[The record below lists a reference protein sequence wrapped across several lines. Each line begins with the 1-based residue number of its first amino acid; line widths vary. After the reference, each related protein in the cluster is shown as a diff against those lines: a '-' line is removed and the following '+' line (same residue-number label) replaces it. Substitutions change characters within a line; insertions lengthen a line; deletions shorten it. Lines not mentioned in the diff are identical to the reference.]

1 MVCVARNRNR
11 HSSGLLYDRIET
23 GHRPLRQHRGWPEGT
38 TLVAIETAAGV
49 VVTSR
54 EELELIVEQQL
65 AGVDL
70 VAQLLEERRASAALD
85 DRA

>member
-1 MVCVARNRNR
+1 M
-11 HSSGLLYDRIET
+11 SGTHTFTVGDR
-23 GHRPLRQHRGWPEGT
+23 GRVVLPSRLRQHRGWPEGT

-65 AGVDL
+65 AGVNL
-70 VAQLLEERRASAALD
+70 VAQLLEERRASATLD

>member
-1 MVCVARNRNR
+1 MLPSR
-11 HSSGLLYDRIET
+11 
-23 GHRPLRQHRGWPEGT
+23 LRQHRGWSEGT
-38 TLVAIETAAGV
+38 TLVAIETATGV